1 MEKAKDADAF
11 AFSLDGSATFA
22 IVRNKGDFLK
32 KIRGSGCPHFFLD
45 HGVFEAK
52 VLCSWHEGTAC
63 SGFFPKKKTAGHG
76 TSWRNGDF
84 MIKTEHQETAMKRYF
99 SGEEIEIGDHITTDG
114 GEDHN
119 VILKIIDS
127 PAVRDDYGLD
137 CFGALMSSSQT
148 GGIIFVSFDEIC
160 SPDTRLLHRKTSDD
174 HLTAI

>member
-1 MEKAKDADAF
+1 
-11 AFSLDGSATFA
+11 
-22 IVRNKGDFLK
+22 
-32 KIRGSGCPHFFLD
+32 
-45 HGVFEAK
+45 
-52 VLCSWHEGTAC
+52 
-63 SGFFPKKKTAGHG
+63 
-76 TSWRNGDF
+76 

-127 PAVRDDYGLD
+127 PAIRDDYGLD

-148 GGIIFVSFDEIC
+148 GGIIFVSFDEVC
-160 SPDTRLLHRKTSDD
+160 SPDARLLHRKTSDD